1 MVGAFIKWINHSVG
15 SLQRGVK
22 IVLGRF
28 PKKYEDCDIDPT
40 CSFVCP
46 QKLSLGRWIHIGPKS
61 LLEAKGGIT
70 ILDGVVISSRVTIL
84 SSSHDHVSFESMP
97 YDGRDVLRPV
107 QLKKG
112 AWICYGV
119 LILPGVTIGEG
130 AIVGA
135 GAVVTKDVQP
145 GEIVGGNPAEFIG
158 FRKNENW
165 PRLIANDQYR
175 LKVKRYS
182 PK

>member
-1 MVGAFIKWINHSVG
+1 MIGAIINLINHSIG
-15 SLQRGVK
+15 LLKQCVK
-22 IVLGRF
+22 IALGSF
-28 PKKYEDCDIDPT
+28 PKKYDDCEIAPS
-40 CSFVCP
+40 CSFACP
-46 QKLSLGRWIHIGPKS
+46 ENLSLGRWVYIGPKS
-61 LLEAKGGIT
+61 FLEAKGGVSIE
-70 ILDGVVISSRVTIL
+70 DGVVISSRVTIL
-84 SSSHDHVSFESMP
+84 SSSHDYDSYESMP

-112 AWICYGV
+112 AWIGYGA

-145 GEIVGGNPAEFIG
+145 GEIVGGNPAQVIG

-165 PRLIANDQYR
+165 RQLIANNKYR
-175 LKVKRYS
+175 VLFRKNIF
-182 PK
+182 